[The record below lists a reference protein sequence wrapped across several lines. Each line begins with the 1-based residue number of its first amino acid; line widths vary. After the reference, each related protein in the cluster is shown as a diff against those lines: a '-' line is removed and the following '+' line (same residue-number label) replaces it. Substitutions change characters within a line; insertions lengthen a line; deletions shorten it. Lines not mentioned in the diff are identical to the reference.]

1 MGTLPLSPVFT
12 TASPSLPLTAPTPV
26 GLGGIPLGACGGGG
40 GATLGVKGLA
50 AGLAPEPCPGVQT
63 PGFGA
68 EINGIIYTVPVV
80 LLFLTK
86 LPIS

>member
-1 MGTLPLSPVFT
+1 MGAPHEAQMGTLPPSPVFT

-26 GLGGIPLGACGGGG
+26 GLGGAPPRGAGGAWGG

-50 AGLAPEPCPGVQT
+50 GGALPPPCPGVQT

-68 EINGIIYTVPVV
+68 VI
-80 LLFLTK
+80 
-86 LPIS
+86 